1 MARLGSLFGHLFGDS
16 ASEYESRGDQF
27 ASVNNWRRAHDEYE
41 RASHKTPRGSTA
53 YRRVAAKLDD
63 ARTQSFE
70 ALIEDIHSRLDV
82 REFTYATDQI
92 EEARRLVHTS
102 AQMVRVEE
110 CEQRLR
116 GANRYEKRDA
126 ASQPGVS
133 APGRD
138 RTPAP
143 AARLDAAVG
152 LGQAGPPAPGGA
164 ARLQSAPGAAL
175 QPAPAVAAIA
185 QTEKAFRDLV
195 AHLPAHEI
203 ERRVALGPSYW
214 DALLALAHGVN
225 DGALQQ
231 LERLYAENPGLGF
244 LVYDLGAA
252 LTAVDRLQDAEE
264 LYAARLHADPDD
276 WQAPYELAKLF
287 WQRGAG
293 DLALRTLEQ
302 ASQQHPRSGHIE
314 AQWGIFLHR
323 IGARHEALQHLYRAL
338 ELNEF
343 DDAGLYHTIGNLHR
357 ELGQHAEAR
366 DAYVKSLQLN
376 AHAVGTKLDFAEFL
390 IEDAN
395 NGRAALDVLET
406 IFRSLRS
413 AKSAPLYPVYG
424 AYLSSRAH
432 LLLGEREMALLS
444 VSRALQDNDQD
455 WLIPK
460 LEAQR
465 QAVLAV

>member
-1 MARLGSLFGHLFGDS
+1 VARLGTLFGHLFGDS

-27 ASVNNWRRAHDEYE
+27 ASVNNWRRAHEEYE

-92 EEARRLVHTS
+92 EAARRLAHTS
-102 AQMVRVEE
+102 AQLARVEE

-133 APGRD
+133 APGRE

-143 AARLDAAVG
+143 AARLDPAAVG
-152 LGQAGPPAPGGA
+152 LGNGALAGA
-164 ARLQSAPGAAL
+164 ARLQ
-175 QPAPAVAAIA
+175 PAPAPAPQPTPAAA
-185 QTEKAFRDLV
+185 AVVQTEKAFRDLV
-195 AHLPAHEI
+195 AHLPAHEV

-214 DALLALAHGVN
+214 DAMLALSHGVN

-231 LERLYAENPGLGF
+231 LVRLHVENPGLGF

-252 LTAVDRLQDAEE
+252 LVAIDRLRDAEE
-264 LYAARLHADPDD
+264 LYAARMHADPDD

-293 DLALRTLEQ
+293 DLALRTLEE
-302 ASQQHPRSGHIE
+302 ASEQHPHSGHIE

-343 DDAGLYHTIGNLHR
+343 DDAGLYHTIANLHR

-390 IEDAN
+390 IEDSN
-395 NGRAALDVLET
+395 DGRAALDVLET

-413 AKSAPLYPVYG
+413 AKSAPLYPVYA